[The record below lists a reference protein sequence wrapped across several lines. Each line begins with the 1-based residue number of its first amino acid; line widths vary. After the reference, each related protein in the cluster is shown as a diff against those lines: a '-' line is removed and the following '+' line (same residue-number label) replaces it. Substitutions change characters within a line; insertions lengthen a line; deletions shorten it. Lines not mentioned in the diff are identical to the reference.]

1 MGLFETIAV
10 VDLKLQLATLAGC
23 VVCALCVFGGAVTG
37 DMQAFQWSVVIGAC
51 LGVLS
56 GIAVYR
62 RLPS

>member
-1 MGLFETIAV
+1 MGLFENVAV
-10 VDLKLQLATLAGC
+10 VDLKLQLATFAGG
-23 VVCALCVFGGAVTG
+23 VVYALCVFVAAIVG
-37 DMQAFQWSVVIGAC
+37 DTQAFQWSVVIGAC